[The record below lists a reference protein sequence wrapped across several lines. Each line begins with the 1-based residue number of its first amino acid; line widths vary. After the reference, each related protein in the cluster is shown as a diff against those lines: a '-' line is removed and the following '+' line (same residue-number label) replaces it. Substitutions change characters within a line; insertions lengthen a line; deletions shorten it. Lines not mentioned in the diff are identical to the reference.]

1 MSPLF
6 IAVVLIFFVI
16 VFFRKRK
23 KRRVRMRS
31 IIENYQFPVKVHASV
46 KQHYPHLSESDVD
59 LVVAGLREY
68 FYLCLGAKKG
78 SVAMP
83 SQVVDVAWHEFILFT
98 KAYESFCTQ
107 AFGKFLHHTPAEAMK
122 TPVIAQDGIKL
133 AWRLSCIK
141 EGINPQSP
149 SKLPFIFALDSRL
162 KIEDGFHY
170 ALNCQKRK
178 GDAYCASHIGCGGG
192 CSSDSSDS
200 GCSGGGCG
208 GD

>member
-1 MSPLF
+1 MSPLL
-6 IAVVLIFFVI
+6 IAVVLFLFVI
-16 VFFRKRK
+16 VFVRKRK
-23 KRRVRMRS
+23 KRSVRMKS
-31 IIENYQFPVKVHASV
+31 FIESYQFPVKVHTSV
-46 KQHYPHLSESDVD
+46 KQHYPHLSESDTD

-68 FYLCLGAKKG
+68 FYICLDAKKG

-149 SKLPFIFALDSRL
+149 SKLPFIFALDARL
-162 KIEDGFHY
+162 KIQDGFHY
-170 ALNCQKRK
+170 ALNCQKHK
-178 GDAYCASHIGCGGG
+178 SAAYCASHIGCGGG

-200 GCSGGGCG
+200 GCSGGCG